1 MIITCPCK
9 KKKFKIDGSLIPIE
23 GRKLKC
29 GSCEKVWFYRIPQS
43 TELELSDNKTTDEI
57 TKNLSNENK
66 ETNVQNKNNQIN
78 FGGILS
84 KILSY
89 FIVILI
95 TLIAA
100 IVILDTF
107 KLPLSNIFP
116 NLELI
121 LFNLFETLKDIKFFI
136 KDLIS

>member
-9 KKKFKIDGSLIPIE
+9 KKKFKIDSSLIPIE

-29 GSCEKVWFYRIPQS
+29 GSCEKIWFYRIPDS
-43 TELELSDNKTTDEI
+43 TELELSDNQTTDEI
-57 TKNLSNENK
+57 TENLSNENEK
-66 ETNVQNKNNQIN
+66 SYVQNNKYQTN
-78 FGGILS
+78 FGGILF
-84 KILSY
+84 KIFGY
-89 FIVILI
+89 FIVIII
-95 TLIAA
+95 TLVA
-100 IVILDTF
+100 IIIILDTF
-107 KLPLSNIFP
+107 QLPLSNIFP